1 MRIFITTILMAVLV
15 GCATSEKVDMF
26 KPGTEETRVCG
37 PYGPVFDFPSE
48 AEIMANSQELR
59 GCVMDYQ
66 RQGFERK

>member
-15 GCATSEKVDMF
+15 GCATSEKIDMF

-37 PYGPVFDFPSE
+37 PYTTSGNLPS
-48 AEIMANSQELR
+48 AAMINSQKLR
-59 GCVMDYQ
+59 DCVMDYQ